1 MPPQYPA
8 AAQVKFLHNSA
19 GLYIHIPF
27 CEKRCAYCDFYSA
40 FLSEEM
46 LDKYMQALHREII
59 KWGGT
64 LDRPIDTIYI
74 GGGTPSLLGERIVPL
89 MKCIYENFDISE
101 DAEITAEVNP
111 GKSAEVFL
119 KCAKQAGVNRISIGA
134 QSGDNGMLKVLGRTH
149 TAEDTAR
156 AVSLA
161 RAAGFLNISLDL
173 MIGLPQSTKESLG
186 RDIDFIKKLE
196 PEHISAYILKLE
208 SDTAF
213 GKKCEELGLPDDEG
227 VAEQY
232 LYMCE
237 SLESAGFEHYEI
249 SNFSKPG
256 YQSRHNLKYWLDQ
269 QYLGIGP
276 AAHSFIDN
284 RRFTNTESIDE
295 YVHCILSG
303 KVAEV
308 FSEEVVGD
316 DAKSEFTMLAL
327 RTVNGLDK
335 NLYQKAFNSNFENDF
350 AFAIKKNSK
359 YLDISENFI
368 KIKKE
373 YLYVQNSILVDFISE
388 R

>member
-213 GKKCEELGLPDDEG
+213 GKKCEGLGLPDDEG

-284 RRFTNTESIDE
+284 RRFYYPRDLHS
-295 YVHCILSG
+295 
-303 KVAEV
+303 
-308 FSEEVVGD
+308 
-316 DAKSEFTMLAL
+316 
-327 RTVNGLDK
+327 
-335 NLYQKAFNSNFENDF
+335 
-350 AFAIKKNSK
+350 
-359 YLDISENFI
+359 FI
-368 KIKKE
+368 KGCNITFDGAGGDSHEKLMLGLRLKSGIDLEELYTPVPSELKKRAE
-373 YLYVQNSILVDFISE
+373 RLCGAGLINYNYPHISLTNEGMLLSNSVILE
-388 R
+388 LTL